1 MDLPPVEGEV
11 EVEVEASAPTNN
23 DSDGVE
29 QITGRKRGVEIGE
42 DGNSGK
48 RNRFEGGDDMR
59 RVAEIVMVLSAMG
72 TMRGGRKPTDVEVEL
87 MAEAREKLVQMCEE
101 VAPRDI
107 VAMDAI
113 GAVIE
118 DLGLNAKLKDQRLG
132 FRGTKLSI
140 AEKFL
145 LSKKKMEESKKFAA
159 PSASYAPHP
168 PQASFGALAENRG
181 TPSTVRMFAS
191 DKSSPAPVSSG
202 GFPASPLG
210 RVSAN
215 ISTSQPYQ
223 LHTGEMR
230 ASVVSI
236 GQPSSHLVPKVERP
250 QMDGGSKGPAY
261 ASQMQANSTANQPL
275 VNAPT
280 WSIQTSSAPPNN
292 FGAENKDLNHNAVKV
307 EGTADSSMAR
317 IAHQAAS
324 NHAFRS
330 FATQTAGN
338 FQSMH
343 PMQGMNIVQPLS
355 FGNNHGEIAKI
366 IQNLLQPQLPEHP
379 TWTPPSREYMNK
391 ALTCQMCKQTI
402 NDVDSVLLCDACE
415 RGFHLTC
422 LEANNQKGIPRAEW
436 HCTKCLMLSNG
447 KPLPPKYGRVMRSV
461 STLKVPSNDSES
473 QTSSEKK
480 VEALDPK
487 FSQQRMMVTGSSVV
501 QSPGSGAAGSNGV
514 DSVPDSKVQVPR
526 EMPVTNISSTV
537 IDVEHRTLSETC
549 LNNSM
554 KSLETIP
561 ASLVG
566 ASSERSESSALEES
580 LASETKKVLPSP
592 ITSDIVN
599 SNSDNHRP
607 SHNPQVVGQTGVPS
621 NGLLKTNPDN
631 KPAVE
636 NLNDI
641 RGHGECTTSFHTMQG
656 GQDIA
661 HETLVR
667 SSEPGTM
674 PGKPSVLSSDGL
686 HNVEWIG
693 SILQVLDGKT
703 YYQSCCIDRVKYEVQ
718 DHALFRSSH
727 EKLIP
732 SKLQA
737 MWEDSKTGS
746 KWVTVNRCYLPNDLP
761 ESVGRPCPPESNE
774 VYASNHDSSV
784 MAGLIQG
791 PCEVLLP
798 AKFKEESERWNQLGI
813 EANSG
818 SLPVF
823 LCKWFYDEFKGNFKS
838 VSS

>member
-1 MDLPPVEGEV
+1 MDPPVEV
-11 EVEVEASAPTNN
+11 EVEVEAFAPTNN
-23 DSDGVE
+23 YSDGGEEVM
-29 QITGRKRGVEIGE
+29 GRKRGVENGE
-42 DGNSGK
+42 DGNLGK
-48 RNRFEGGDDMR
+48 RNRFGGGDEMR

-72 TMRGGRKPTDVEVEL
+72 TMRGGRKPTDVEMEL

-113 GAVIE
+113 GAVFE

-140 AEKFL
+140 AEKFA
-145 LSKKKMEESKKFAA
+145 LSKKKMEESKKFTP
-159 PSASYAPHP
+159 PSASYAPHA
-168 PQASFGALAENRG
+168 PQASFGSLTENRG

-191 DKSSPAPVSSG
+191 DKSSPAPISSG
-202 GFPASPLG
+202 GFPAPQLG
-210 RVSAN
+210 HVSAN

-230 ASVVSI
+230 ASVVST
-236 GQPSSHLVPKVERP
+236 GQPGSHLVPKVERP
-250 QMDGGSKGPAY
+250 QFKMDGGSNGPAY
-261 ASQMQANSTANQPL
+261 ASQMQANSTANRPL
-275 VNAPT
+275 VNAST
-280 WSIQTSSAPPNN
+280 WSIQTSSARPNN
-292 FGAENKDLNHNAVKV
+292 FGAENKDLNPNAVKV
-307 EGTADSSMAR
+307 EGTADSRVAP
-317 IAHQAAS
+317 QAAS
-324 NHAFRS
+324 NHAFRP
-330 FATQTAGN
+330 FTTQTAGN

-343 PMQGMNIVQPLS
+343 PIQGMNIVQAPP

-366 IQNLLQPQLPEHP
+366 IQNLLQPQLPEHLV
-379 TWTPPSREYMNK
+379 WTPPSREYMNK

-415 RGFHLTC
+415 RGFHLKC
-422 LEANNQKGIPRAEW
+422 LQANNQKGMSRAEW

-461 STLKVPSNDSES
+461 GTLQVPSNASGTQS
-473 QTSSEKK
+473 SSEKK
-480 VEALDPK
+480 VEALDLK
-487 FSQQRMMVTGSSVV
+487 VSQQKIMVNGSSVV
-501 QSPGSGAAGSNGV
+501 QSPGSGTVGSNDV
-514 DSVPDSKVQVPR
+514 DSTPDSKIQVPM
-526 EMPVTNISSTV
+526 EIPVTNISSTV
-537 IDVEHRTLSETC
+537 IDVEQRTISETC
-549 LNNSM
+549 PNNSM
-554 KSLETIP
+554 KSLEANP

-566 ASSERSESSALEES
+566 ASSERSDSSAREESSV
-580 LASETKKVLPSP
+580 SETKVLPSP
-592 ITSDIVN
+592 ITSGIVN
-599 SNSDNHRP
+599 SNSDNLPP
-607 SHNPQVVGQTGVPS
+607 SHNLQVVGQTGVPG
-621 NGLLKTNPDN
+621 NEGLLKTNPDN
-631 KPAVE
+631 KPTDE
-636 NLNDI
+636 DLNDI
-641 RGHGECTTSFHTMQG
+641 RGH
-656 GQDIA
+656 
-661 HETLVR
+661 
-667 SSEPGTM
+667 SEYTTM
-674 PGKPSVLSSDGL
+674 PGRPSDGL

-693 SILQVLDGKT
+693 SILQVMEGKT
-703 YYQSCCIDRVKYEVQ
+703 YYQSCCIDGMTYKVQ
-718 DHALFRSSH
+718 DHALFSSNH

-813 EANSG
+813 ETNSG
-818 SLPVF
+818 SPPPVF
-823 LCKWFYDEFKGNFKS
+823 LCKWFYDEFKGNFNP